1 MEGIEACVE
10 NVDDT
15 VMPELSSQLITMI
28 KKAVGLPTKVQ
39 YTCICVTNANAVNL
53 LCLPRSDF

>member
-15 VMPELSSQLITMI
+15 VIPELSSQLITMI
-28 KKAVGLPTKVQ
+28 KKAVGLPTKV
-39 YTCICVTNANAVNL
+39 
-53 LCLPRSDF
+53 RH

>member
-15 VMPELSSQLITMI
+15 VIPELSSQLITMI
-28 KKAVGLPTKVQ
+28 KKAVGLPTKVRHGLRSGKQ
-39 YTCICVTNANAVNL
+39 ASNPCH
-53 LCLPRSDF
+53 PRALSF

>member
-15 VMPELSSQLITMI
+15 VMPDLSSQLITMI
-28 KKAVGLPTKVQ
+28 KKAVGLPTKVGDLCS
-39 YTCICVTNANAVNL
+39 TEILGCVGL
-53 LCLPRSDF
+53 FDERPFF